1 MKQRKAIWTIPP
13 RKIEQ
18 VWNIGTVIAVNSA
31 LEKEPP
37 YPVWVVTRMRDERG
51 RMKYNVGTL
60 SRISDGRC
68 EVKMHPS
75 GTSITVSLQPDEEI
89 RLCPDVE
96 WFWKKMFDDDAIK
109 IKDLA
114 ELSQNN
120 TVIAKTGNSE
130 AGFYYRFGK
139 VLVSGDEGA
148 EIELNNGLRMVVK
161 RSQISRVRLWK

>member
-1 MKQRKAIWTIPP
+1 MKQRKAIWAIPP

-18 VWNIGTVIAVNSA
+18 VWNIGTMIAANSA

-37 YPVWVVTRMRDERG
+37 YPVWVVTRTRDEKG
-51 RMKYNVGTL
+51 RMKYSVGTL
-60 SRISDGRC
+60 SHISGGRC
-68 EVKMHPS
+68 EVKMYPYN
-75 GTSITVSLQPDEEI
+75 TSIVVSLQPDEEI

-96 WFWKKMFDDDAIK
+96 WFWKKMFDDDAVK

-114 ELSQNN
+114 ELSKNN
-120 TVIAKTGNSE
+120 TVIAKAGNSE

-139 VLVSGDEGA
+139 VLESGDEGA